1 MTEIQPA
8 ALMRSEIY
16 EQPAV
21 IANLLDSARQ
31 PLTLIAKQAADCQ
44 FTLLAARGSSDN
56 ASTYGKYLLEGVSGM
71 PTALAAPSLF
81 TLYRHPPNIKHALVI
96 GVSQSGQSADVVE
109 VLVEARRQGAVT
121 LAVTNTAGSPITN
134 AAEHVV
140 LLDVGFEQ
148 ALAATKTVTAQC
160 AVYALLAVLLKHDQA
175 IMASLSRLPG
185 HIEHVLN
192 HEAEIAALS
201 TTWLT
206 ATRAAILG
214 RGFCYGAVQETA
226 LKLKET
232 CYLSAEPYS
241 AADFQHGPLAMIE
254 AGYPVMTLLN
264 HDATLPTTLDLVK
277 QVKARGAKVIG
288 VASDKAAPGVTNE
301 AQFALDAPSPYLST
315 IPFIVFSQLFAM
327 HLSTSKGYNPDISRG
342 LHKVTVTV

>member
-1 MTEIQPA
+1 MTDIQPA
-8 ALMRSEIY
+8 ALMRREIY

-21 IANLLDSARQ
+21 IASLLESARAT
-31 PLTLIAKQAADCQ
+31 LTQVAKLTADCH
-44 FTLLAARGSSDN
+44 FALLAARGSSDN
-56 ASTYGKYLLEGVSGM
+56 ASTYGKYLLEGMAGM

-81 TLYRHPPNIKHALVI
+81 TLYRQPPQIKHALVV

-109 VLVEARRQGAVT
+109 VLHEARRQGAVT
-121 LAVTNTAGSPITN
+121 LAVTNTVGSPITY
-134 AAEHVV
+134 AADHVV
-140 LLDVGFEQ
+140 LLGVGLEQ

-160 AVYALLAVLLKHDQA
+160 VVYALLAVLLKSDKV
-175 IMASLSRLPG
+175 IMKSLMTLSR
-185 HIEHVLN
+185 HIEYVLN
-192 HEAEIAALS
+192 HESDIAALS
-201 TTWLT
+201 TDWLS
-206 ATRAAILG
+206 AGRAAIIG

-254 AGYPVMTLLN
+254 AGYPVMALLN
-264 HDATLPTTLDLVK
+264 HDATLPTTLELVT
-277 QVKARGAKVIG
+277 QVRNRGAKVIG
-288 VASDKAAPGVTNE
+288 IASDASAPGVTE
-301 AQFALDAPSPYLST
+301 VSQFALGAPSPYLST

-327 HLSTSKGYNPDISRG
+327 HLSTLKGFNPDVSRG